1 MFPADVQTYLT
12 NEDMEISERDARTF
26 NGTTFLYDFKKG
38 DYVYRNGAPIIVQGQ
53 KALEIWIEKVIRTE
67 RFKFKIYDNVEYGV
81 TIEDLI
87 GSNLPYS
94 FLDSEMKREL
104 TESILKNPFIENLSE
119 WKFEREGSLWTITFT
134 VESVYGSFEMEVER

>member
-1 MFPADVQTYLT
+1 MFPTDIQTYLE
-12 NEDMEISERDARTF
+12 NEDMEIVQQETRDF
-26 NGTTFLYDFKKG
+26 NGTTFLYDFQKG
-38 DYVYRNGAPIIVQGQ
+38 DFVYRNGAPIIVEGQ

-67 RFKFKIYDNVEYGV
+67 RFKFKVYDNAEYGV

-94 FLDSEMKREL
+94 FLDAEMKREL
-104 TESILKNPFIENLSE
+104 TEAILRNPYIENLSE

-134 VESVYGSFEMEVER
+134 VETVDGSFEMEVER

>member
-38 DYVYRNGAPIIVQGQ
+38 DYVYRNGAPIIVEGQ

-67 RFKFKIYDNVEYGV
+67 RFKFRIYDNVEYGV

-104 TESILKNPFIENLSE
+104 TESILKNPLIENLSE

-134 VESVYGSFEMEVER
+134 VETMDGSFEMEVER

>member
-38 DYVYRNGAPIIVQGQ
+38 DYVYRNGAPIIVEGQ

-67 RFKFKIYDNVEYGV
+67 RFKFRIYDNVEYGV

-104 TESILKNPFIENLSE
+104 TESILKNPLIENLSE

-134 VESVYGSFEMEVER
+134 VETVDGSFEMGVER

>member
-12 NEDMEISERDARTF
+12 NEDMEISERDASTF

-38 DYVYRNGAPIIVQGQ
+38 DYVYRNGAPIIVEGQ

-67 RFKFKIYDNVEYGV
+67 RFKFKIYESVEYGV

-104 TESILKNPFIENLSE
+104 TESILRNPFIENLKE

-134 VESVYGSFEMEVER
+134 VETVDGSFEMEVER

>member
-1 MFPADVQTYLT
+1 MFPTDVQTYLT
-12 NEDMEISERDARTF
+12 NEDMEITERDARTF
-26 NGTTFLYDFKKG
+26 NGTTFLFDFKKG
-38 DYVYRNGAPIIVQGQ
+38 DLVYRNGAPIIVEGQ

-67 RFKFKIYDNVEYGV
+67 RFKFKIYDDVEYGV

-87 GSNLPYS
+87 GSNLPYA

-134 VESVYGSFEMEVER
+134 VETVDGSFEMEVER